1 MVCLDS
7 KIHVRKIPE
16 TMNREP
22 RPRKQCQRK
31 SELADDE
38 NTSQKMLA
46 RAGARAPAFLQC
58 LSGINARCIPCGCG
72 TCQNTGHGR
81 GEQREQQDGNIE
93 PEIGLARK
101 RVARHSSDQALQHG
115 VAHANSECASSAGK
129 DLPAVLLSVA
139 SSPFIWLGLGI
150 YGASVLA
157 WLWVLSKTDV
167 SVAYPFVGIS
177 FVLTAVMGAVLLHE
191 NVSVLR
197 IVGTALVIFGCIL
210 IAKSA

>member
-1 MVCLDS
+1 MKPALLATILGTVCLS
-7 KIHVRKIPE
+7 AVAQVALKIG
-16 TMNREP
+16 T
-22 RPRKQCQRK
+22 
-31 SELADDE
+31 
-38 NTSQKMLA
+38 
-46 RAGARAPAFLQC
+46 RA
-58 LSGINARCIPCGCG
+58 LS
-72 TCQNTGHGR
+72 
-81 GEQREQQDGNIE
+81 
-93 PEIGLARK
+93 
-101 RVARHSSDQALQHG
+101 
-115 VAHANSECASSAGK
+115 SSAGK

-191 NVSVLR
+191 NVSPLR
-197 IVGTALVIFGCIL
+197 IAGTALVIFGCIL